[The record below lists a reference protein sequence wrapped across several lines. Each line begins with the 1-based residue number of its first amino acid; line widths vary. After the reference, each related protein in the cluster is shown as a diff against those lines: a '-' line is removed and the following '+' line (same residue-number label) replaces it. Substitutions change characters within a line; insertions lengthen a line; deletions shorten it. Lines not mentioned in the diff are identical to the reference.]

1 MKKNGFTLIELLAVI
16 VILAILAII
25 TAVTVSTILD
35 DSRDRLSERQKR
47 NIEIAAETYYLKE
60 GMNINDTCISV
71 EELIEKGYIDGVT
84 VKDPEDTEEMTG
96 SVKITYASNQYSY
109 KYQENSCE

>member
-1 MKKNGFTLIELLAVI
+1 MKKNGFTLIELLAVL

-25 TAVTVSTILD
+25 TTVTVTTILD
-35 DSRDRLSERQKR
+35 DSRDSLSERQKR
-47 NIEIAAETYYLKE
+47 NIEDAAETYYLKE
-60 GMNINDTCISV
+60 GMNVEDTCISV
-71 EELIEKGYIDGVT
+71 EELIDKGYIDGVT